1 MHTCVHCTIIM
12 CTFLMW
18 IFLLLS
24 HVDFFVTGKSVGAVL
39 FQLVNTDVSVTCGS
53 VINISEG
60 ESCGE
65 SRAASACMSVRET
78 ERNGWFLGNSFK
90 ISTNFSARVSTESR
104 IKLIWSGELLWWF
117 VLYTLDVHKKE
128 RKKRRR
134 YCYMILLVCVYVFLA
149 GVKLYL
155 LYHCRCKQIEWC
167 AKLVSYR
174 RGGGKQTDTKWTVD
188 SSCCIVYSDSVL

>member
-78 ERNGWFLGNSFK
+78 ERNG
-90 ISTNFSARVSTESR
+90 
-104 IKLIWSGELLWWF
+104 
-117 VLYTLDVHKKE
+117 
-128 RKKRRR
+128 
-134 YCYMILLVCVYVFLA
+134 
-149 GVKLYL
+149 
-155 LYHCRCKQIEWC
+155 
-167 AKLVSYR
+167 
-174 RGGGKQTDTKWTVD
+174 
-188 SSCCIVYSDSVL
+188 